1 MSSHIKAL
9 LRNRYPIE
17 EWALAFEVAPETGGG
32 TRRADAVAMN
42 MWRSRGHAIHGFE
55 FKVSRSDWL
64 RELKMPSKAD
74 AVAQYC
80 DYWWL
85 VVDGDHIVKDGE
97 LPEGWGLLTVTR
109 DKKDKSPK
117 GLRVQAKAAKQ
128 NAAPLSKLFMASLFR
143 SLGKVDDREIQAI
156 VRKEVQ
162 VKNDELSADMD
173 RRVARARRDYD
184 ELANKV
190 KEIERITGIEL
201 DAWLNKSI
209 EFCRVVKLVQESGIY
224 GTYDGVHYLST
235 TLTKTAEQLNHALQ
249 TFQNISIPEQDL
261 VQDDK

>member
-9 LRNRYPIE
+9 LRNRYPID

-64 RELKMPSKAD
+64 RELKDPSKAD

-85 VVDGDHIVKDGE
+85 VVDGDHILKENE

-109 DKKDKSPK
+109 DKTDKSPK
-117 GLRVQAKAAKQ
+117 SRGCK
-128 NAAPLSKLFMASLFR
+128 SKLP
-143 SLGKVDDREIQAI
+143 
-156 VRKEVQ
+156 
-162 VKNDELSADMD
+162 
-173 RRVARARRDYD
+173 
-184 ELANKV
+184 NK
-190 KEIERITGIEL
+190 
-201 DAWLNKSI
+201 
-209 EFCRVVKLVQESGIY
+209 
-224 GTYDGVHYLST
+224 
-235 TLTKTAEQLNHALQ
+235 TLRL
-249 TFQNISIPEQDL
+249 
-261 VQDDK
+261 

>member
-1 MSSHIKAL
+1 MPALQSHYIDSRTKIIMSSHIKAL

-64 RELKMPSKAD
+64 RELKEPSKAD

-85 VVDGDHIVKDGE
+85 VIDGDHIVKDGE

-109 DKKDKSPK
+109 DKNDKSPK

-128 NAAPLSKLFMASLFR
+128 NAAPLSKLFGYPSFMIDLPISC
-143 SLGKVDDREIQAI
+143 KIAI
-156 VRKEVQ
+156 
-162 VKNDELSADMD
+162 NS
-173 RRVARARRDYD
+173 
-184 ELANKV
+184 
-190 KEIERITGIEL
+190 
-201 DAWLNKSI
+201 
-209 EFCRVVKLVQESGIY
+209 
-224 GTYDGVHYLST
+224 
-235 TLTKTAEQLNHALQ
+235 
-249 TFQNISIPEQDL
+249 
-261 VQDDK
+261 